1 MGSRSYVLG
10 VLRALHDSAP
20 HSLDAKTILA
30 KLPHVE
36 GSPIL
41 PRWVTEAGD
50 PSGIE
55 NLLAELRHIGVV
67 SSVGDQWTL
76 NTDPGDERSRTTV
89 DGLEPPVPPRG
100 GEFAGD
106 SGNGGGS
113 GIGEVLAH
121 RLLFSLSKADY
132 ESAVDHVLSGEG

>member
-10 VLRALHDSAP
+10 VLRALHAAAP
-20 HSLDAKTILA
+20 NALDAKTILA
-30 KLPHVE
+30 NLAHVD

-41 PRWVTEAGD
+41 PRWDGETGD

-55 NLLAELRHIGVV
+55 SLLEELRDIGVV
-67 SSVGDQWTL
+67 SSVGDKWTL
-76 NTDPGDERSRTTV
+76 NTGPGEGRPRTTIEA
-89 DGLEPPVPPRG
+89 LAPPDPPRG
-100 GEFAGD
+100 DDLAGN

-121 RLLFSLSKADY
+121 KLLFSLSRADY
-132 ESAVDHVLSGEG
+132 ESVVDHVLSGEA

>member
-20 HSLDAKTILA
+20 NPLDAKTILA
-30 KLPHVE
+30 NLEHVE

-41 PRWVTEAGD
+41 PRWDAEPGD

-55 NLLAELRHIGVV
+55 SLLAELRDIGVV
-67 SSVGDQWTL
+67 SSVGEKCVL
-76 NTDPGDERSRTTV
+76 NTSTGDGRSSTT
-89 DGLEPPVPPRG
+89 LESLAPPDPPRG
-100 GEFAGD
+100 GDFAGD

-121 RLLFSLSKADY
+121 KLLFSLSKADY